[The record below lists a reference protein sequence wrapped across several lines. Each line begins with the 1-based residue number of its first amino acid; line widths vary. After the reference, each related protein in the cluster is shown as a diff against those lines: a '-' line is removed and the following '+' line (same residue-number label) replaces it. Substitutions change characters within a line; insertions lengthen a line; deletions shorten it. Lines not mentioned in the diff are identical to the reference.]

1 MYLVFQL
8 IFSFYFCNGSSL
20 YCKDCQHYRIVRTK
34 NDYSVISELCGAF
47 VKPLDEENT
56 FVSELRNEY
65 ENDYWSCIEA
75 RISEDMCG
83 ANGFNYIL
91 NYVTE
96 INKLQ
101 QTIHKLNNLIQINKI
116 IDGIE

>member
-1 MYLVFQL
+1 MQL
-8 IFSFYFCNGSSL
+8 FSQIILLCCFCDGYSKF
-20 YCKDCQHYRIVRTK
+20 CKDCQHYRIVRTK
-34 NDYSVISELCGAF
+34 NDYSVISELCGAY

-65 ENDYWSCIEA
+65 KYDYWSCIEA

-83 ANGFNYIL
+83 MNGFNYIP

-96 INKLQ
+96 LNKLQ
-101 QTIHKLNNLIQINKI
+101 QIIHQLDNLIQINKI